1 MVTFHP
7 KRHSGKLWK
16 IISKSLHFLSYV
28 GLYLFGKKLK
38 EIILNAHKPK
48 KRSEQHIANSTN
60 TPFKLGVLI
69 RSTDHSSCHHSV
81 VKRFFVGTIFEG
93 GGGVTS
99 MT

>member
-38 EIILNAHKPK
+38 EIILNAHQNNINKIK
-48 KRSEQHIANSTN
+48 TTYRQ
-60 TPFKLGVLI
+60 
-69 RSTDHSSCHHSV
+69 
-81 VKRFFVGTIFEG
+81 
-93 GGGVTS
+93 
-99 MT
+99 